1 MICNSNYLYFHP
13 SSLVGCDEERIARGV
28 AIIENIIKN
37 CLTVSLFTNPQIVNN
52 NGLSIEPYSSGPNIP
67 ITAAEVDDAVAAHAV
82 SVPLF
87 NPRSNPSNDRTDT
100 RTNIDYQLKIPY
112 GIREKENALPNLSY
126 FNDIPRTHRLTI
138 KKRILL

>member
-1 MICNSNYLYFHP
+1 MGCNLSENPHL
-13 SSLVGCDEERIARGV
+13 SQKEISKLDLRDDSLILVGCDEERIARGV

-37 CLTVSLFTNPQIVNN
+37 CLTVSLFTNPEIVNN
-52 NGLSIEPYSSGPNIP
+52 NGLSIVPYSSGPNIP

-100 RTNIDYQLKIPY
+100 RTNIDYQLKNPY
-112 GIREKENALPNLSY
+112 GIREKKERFTKP
-126 FNDIPRTHRLTI
+126 
-138 KKRILL
+138 